1 MKHFHFTN
9 FRFVFLVLLSL
20 LILHS
25 HTFTPAQTPARQAA
39 EVKIDAKI
47 FDRYVGQYQD
57 AVNLPDI
64 IFSFSREGASQL
76 IFQHRK
82 KLAKLLAQFY
92 GFRSSAA
99 RFRFI
104 EVIRIAADFDFNI
117 NTKI

>member
-64 IFSFSREGASQL
+64 IFSFSREGE
-76 IFQHRK
+76 K
-82 KLAKLLAQFY
+82 FY
-92 GFRSSAA
+92 GQ
-99 RFRFI
+99 
-104 EVIRIAADFDFNI
+104 V
-117 NTKI
+117 TG